1 MDEDLGDDQTPRKP
15 RQSSKR
21 QVIQS
26 PDSERGAPPKQ
37 RQRMVE
43 DGDDELEDEA
53 SADLFT
59 APHTLNNR
67 DPVRAIPSM
76 LICDIYS

>member
-1 MDEDLGDDQTPRKP
+1 
-15 RQSSKR
+15 
-21 QVIQS
+21 
-26 PDSERGAPPKQ
+26 
-37 RQRMVE
+37 MVE

-76 LICDIYS
+76 LIYDIYS